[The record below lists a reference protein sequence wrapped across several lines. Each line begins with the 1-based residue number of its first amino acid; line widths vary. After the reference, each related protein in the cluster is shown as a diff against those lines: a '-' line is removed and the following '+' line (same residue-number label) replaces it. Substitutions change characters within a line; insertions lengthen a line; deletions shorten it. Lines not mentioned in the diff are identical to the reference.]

1 MWSCIK
7 ESKNL
12 KWQMD
17 NSENKSEN
25 KNPHS
30 NANSFEETCL
40 LVDYKLKWEKNHI
53 WINERQHIFNSKSC

>member
-1 MWSCIK
+1 
-7 ESKNL
+7 
-12 KWQMD
+12 MD